1 MPEPTSAP
9 SDEPDEPPKACC
21 TAAVSAGSAFCSDC
35 GQELTYPAGPP
46 GPAAALAG
54 RTPAVAA
61 AAATTAAPSF
71 LGRVLRRALGTTPS
85 GTHRTLT
92 DMDEGELEALARVL
106 EAKRSPLDRWITRGL
121 IPVMLLIA
129 GPLVTYY
136 FTTRADQAS
145 EVIQDTNDGIA
156 ALADATDALETL
168 VVDAGERIDAA
179 DDARAQELH
188 ALSVVVQRLENA
200 LRIIVLQTAIREAA
214 AVHVA
219 RALANQ
225 PEAIRP
231 VAAVAL
237 LRLKR
242 DKIVRQV
249 QEQTQ
254 QQFPDFDGVEGRAE
268 IEAVFD
274 RYVQRQVQAQEEN
287 D

>member
-46 GPAAALAG
+46 GPAAALAE

-61 AAATTAAPSF
+61 DATTAAPGF
-71 LGRVLRRALGTTPS
+71 LGRVLRRALGATAS

-145 EVIQDTNDGIA
+145 EVIQDTNDEIA
-156 ALADATDALETL
+156 ALTDATNALETL

-225 PEAIRP
+225 PEADRP

-249 QEQTQ
+249 QEQAQ
-254 QQFPDFDGVEGRAE
+254 QQFPDFDGAEGRAAV
-268 IEAVFD
+268 EAVFD
-274 RYVQRQVQAQEEN
+274 RYVQQQVQAQEEN